1 MFQWFDILLITAF
14 GLGFYQYHVHIR
26 RRILYIRLGVLFFY
40 SLYFYF
46 YGAMAGAIVSGISF
60 FAVLTQIT
68 LPEPQ
73 EQKKLPLRHI
83 VACCFAVIGV
93 FAAYESHSD
102 LLPLMGIIIARFS
115 EAQNH
120 PQHMRYGFIGSILC
134 WIFYSFDQEMWMA
147 LIADIILLFSNFWA
161 IQRFSSILK
170 QAETN

>member
-1 MFQWFDILLITAF
+1 MFQWFDILLIAAF
-14 GLGFYQYHVHIR
+14 GLGFYQYHVRIR
-26 RRILYIRLGVLFFY
+26 RRILYIRLGVLLFY
-40 SLYFYF
+40 AFYFYF

-60 FAVLTQIT
+60 LAVLTQII

-73 EQKKLPLRHI
+73 EKKKLPLRHI
-83 VACCFAVIGV
+83 VACCFAVIGI

-134 WIFYSFDQEMWMA
+134 WIFYSFDQEMWLA

-161 IQRFSSILK
+161 IQRFSSI
-170 QAETN
+170 QQQPETN